1 MKRAVS
7 LAVILWL
14 LPAALRAQAIDVQLG
29 QRQPDDAGS
38 ASGGAIAGF
47 GLGLAL
53 GALSGPPKLA
63 SRDADIPQASTTELL
78 FMVAAGSDA
87 AALAAAGGVDLAEA
101 AMLDSIKLIMA
112 VGTLRKGDT
121 TAAAIARLGGVPGVL
136 WAQPNHVYQLMGT
149 SAALPKRFA
158 LHHIPVLPPVAG
170 TIALIDSSVALSHE
184 ALRGAS
190 VRQEPLLGNMKAGM
204 HGTAIASLLVGTGQV
219 PGMARGAQLI
229 SFAAF
234 EEQAKGPALAQSRT
248 LAKALD
254 AAVKLKP
261 HVLSLS
267 FGGAADVLL
276 ARLLDAAHARGI
288 CVAAAAG
295 NGGKNGQ
302 VPFPASHPASLAI
315 TAVDEKLRAYDH
327 ATPGSRI
334 DVAGIGVNLLAATPK
349 GYRQMSGTSFATAVV
364 AGALL
369 RSPVCTGAQPMGD
382 LRAAVAATAQDLGA
396 PGKDS
401 IFGAG
406 LFQSAP

>member
-1 MKRAVS
+1 MSRAITLV
-7 LAVILWL
+7 LMAWL
-14 LPAALRAQAIDVQLG
+14 LPAAAWAQAIDVQVG
-29 QRQPDDAGS
+29 QQQTDT
-38 ASGGAIAGF
+38 GGNTPIAGL

-63 SRDADIPQASTTELL
+63 FRDADIPQASTTDVL
-78 FMVAAGSDA
+78 FMLDAGSAA
-87 AALAAAGGVDLAEA
+87 AALAATGGVDLAEA
-101 AMLDSIKLIMA
+101 ARLDSLNLTMA
-112 VGTLRKGDT
+112 VGRLRQGD
-121 TAAAIARLGGVPGVL
+121 TAAAAIVRLSNVPGVL
-136 WAQPNHVYQLMGT
+136 WAQQNHIYQLMGNGT
-149 SAALPKRFA
+149 ALPKRFA
-158 LHHIPVLPPVAG
+158 LHHIPVMPPVAG
-170 TIALIDSSVALSHE
+170 TIALIDSAVALSHD
-184 ALRGAS
+184 ALRGATI
-190 VRQEPLLGNMKAGM
+190 RQEPLRANMKPGI

-219 PGMARGAQLI
+219 PGMARGAQLV

-261 HVLSLS
+261 HVLNLS

-276 ARLLDAAHARGI
+276 ARLLDAAHTRGI

-315 TAVDEKLRAYDH
+315 TAVDEKLRAYEH

-334 DVAGIGVNLLAATPK
+334 DVAGVGVNLLAATPK
-349 GYRQMSGTSFATAVV
+349 GYRQMSGTSFAAAVV

-369 RSPVCTGAQPMGD
+369 RSVICTGAAPMGD
-382 LRAAVAATAQDLGA
+382 LRAAAAATAQDLGA
-396 PGKDS
+396 PGKDA

-406 LFQSAP
+406 LFQSVQ